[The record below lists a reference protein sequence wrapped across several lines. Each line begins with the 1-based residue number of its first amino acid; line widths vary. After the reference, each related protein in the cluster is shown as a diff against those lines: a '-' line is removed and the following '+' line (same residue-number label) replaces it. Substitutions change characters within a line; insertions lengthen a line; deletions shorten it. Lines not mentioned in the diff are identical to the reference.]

1 MPVPTRGP
9 LAVANRYR
17 AFRQNAVLIVVEGNI
32 GAGKTTLLTIL
43 KDHFHV
49 IQREFPNNN
58 LELETLTEPIGEWV
72 DGNGNKLLEVQNHF
86 ISKKKLV
93 STLCSVFMRI
103 HASMPTPFRP
113 ASNFPISNVWS
124 TLLLMLPLPI
134 VSVAR

>member
-72 DGNGNKLLEVQNHF
+72 DENGNKLLEVQNHF
-86 ISKKKLV
+86 ISKKKKKKTSINLV
-93 STLCSVFMRI
+93 
-103 HASMPTPFRP
+103 
-113 ASNFPISNVWS
+113 
-124 TLLLMLPLPI
+124 
-134 VSVAR
+134 

>member
-49 IQREFPNNN
+49 IQREFPDHN
-58 LELETLTEPIGEWV
+58 LELETMTEPIGEWV
-72 DGNGNKLLEVQNHF
+72 DGDGNKLLEVQNHF
-86 ISKKKLV
+86 ISDYNKD
-93 STLCSVFMRI
+93 
-103 HASMPTPFRP
+103 
-113 ASNFPISNVWS
+113 
-124 TLLLMLPLPI
+124 
-134 VSVAR
+134 